1 MSDKKKPQ
9 HPNSLANLK
18 HTWDSESAKAAQLLG
33 AAAKKAKREAREQ
46 LKMSVEEWKRYQQD
60 VLAEADISSVD
71 VLKILMHK
79 ALENE
84 EYDTAADLAKSIAE
98 FEQPKLARIE
108 QTTKEVS
115 ADQLTDEELEKR
127 LQELKDST
135 WQS

>member
-1 MSDKKKPQ
+1 MKRTPT
-9 HPNSLANLK
+9 PNPSQSKARGC
-18 HTWDSESAKAAQLLG
+18 ESAKAAQLLG
-33 AAAKKAKREAREQ
+33 AAAKRAKREAREQ
-46 LKMSVEEWKRYQQD
+46 LKMSVQEWKQYQED
-60 VLAEADISSVD
+60 VLEEADISSVD

-127 LQELKDST
+127 LQELKDNT
-135 WQS
+135 WQK